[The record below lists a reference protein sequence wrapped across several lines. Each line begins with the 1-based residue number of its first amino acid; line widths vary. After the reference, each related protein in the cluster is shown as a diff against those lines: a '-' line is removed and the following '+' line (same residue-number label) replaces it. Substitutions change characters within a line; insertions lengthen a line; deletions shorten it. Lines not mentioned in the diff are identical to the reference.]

1 MDKIIPLCSKDT
13 SLGMVF
19 CFYNCSDPLWGKSVL
34 VIENYWKKHWDLETY
49 MNKLEKS
56 RFRNFNLFTIFGS
69 IEVGVVGEVIGI
81 CCEID
86 ETGGCNLGSTFI
98 YSGLVKSVVAPP
110 PGPAVPAGGE
120 VGGREVMLGVTG
132 SKMGGAAGAAGG
144 DTGGTSWPGVVG
156 SINEFITCFSES

>member
-1 MDKIIPLCSKDT
+1 MKNELD
-13 SLGMVF
+13 
-19 CFYNCSDPLWGKSVL
+19 
-34 VIENYWKKHWDLETY
+34 
-49 MNKLEKS
+49 
-56 RFRNFNLFTIFGS
+56 FTIFGS